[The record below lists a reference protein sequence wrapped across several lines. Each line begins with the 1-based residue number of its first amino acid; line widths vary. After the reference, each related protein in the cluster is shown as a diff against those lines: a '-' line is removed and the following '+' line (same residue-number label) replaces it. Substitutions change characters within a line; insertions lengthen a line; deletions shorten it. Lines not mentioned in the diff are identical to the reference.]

1 MNLGTFDT
9 SKWREAAEKF
19 GKPRIAIVGFAG
31 AGKSLMVN
39 SLFGTKVAS
48 VNARAGWT
56 VVPQFVEHGLFE
68 LIDTPGFG
76 SDGWEERV
84 FVEQIIEP
92 AHLVIHLING
102 ASGLTDYDRDMYDLV
117 KRHPGLIIVLNK
129 IDILDRDERREA
141 IEGIL
146 DVLPMG
152 DEDLVLAS
160 GKQGTGLRELVNQMT
175 ELLPRTMKSSF
186 VGALSGEQFTE
197 QRAELA
203 QEFVHYYATVAG
215 AVGCVPIPVA
225 DIAILAPLQIAMF
238 LHISRIFGHHFSK
251 EQAGSIV
258 GSLLSSVGA
267 RTAAQA
273 VVSIVKAI
281 PGLGSVLG
289 AAAGGAMAAT
299 TFEAFGNVV
308 ILYFKHEQKISPEE
322 IRDYYANQ
330 YAQAKKRYANK
341 DD

>member
-1 MNLGTFDT
+1 MELGTFDT
-9 SKWREAAEKF
+9 SKWREAAEKL

-39 SLFGTKVAS
+39 SLFGNKIAS

-56 VVPQFVEHGLFE
+56 VIPQFVEHGLFE

-92 AHLVIHLING
+92 ANLVVHLING
-102 ASGLTDYDRDMYDLV
+102 ASGVTDYDRDMYDLV

-129 IDILDRDERREA
+129 VDILDRDELREA
-141 IEGIL
+141 VDGIV
-146 DVLPMG
+146 DVLSIQ
-152 DEDLVLAS
+152 DDSLVLAS
-160 GKQGTGLRELVNQMT
+160 GKQGTGLQHLVDRMT
-175 ELLPRTMKSSF
+175 DLLPQTMKSSF

-197 QRAELA
+197 QRAKLA
-203 QEFVHYYATVAG
+203 SEIVHYYAGLAG
-215 AVGCVPIPVA
+215 AVGCVPIPIA

-238 LHISRIFGHHFSK
+238 IHISRIFGHHLSK

-281 PGLGSVLG
+281 PGLGTVLG
-289 AAAGGAMAAT
+289 AAAGGAMAAA

-330 YAQAKKRYANK
+330 YEQAKKRYANN
-341 DD
+341 DE